1 MKVPPRELVIVPELV
16 MWLLLTKVTP
26 EPIVTNSPELIVK
39 VDTVQVSTFHI
50 PDIGDDSHDD

>member
-39 VDTVQVSTFHI
+39 DDTVQVSTLHT
-50 PDIGDDSHDD
+50 PDIGDDSQDA